1 MMEDGVKEDV
11 KKLNSEARK
20 ESEEEE
26 SRGNSSG
33 VRQCCIKVVYHI
45 SLILVH
51 WRWRLKSNGGGVCAV
66 SPD

>member
-1 MMEDGVKEDV
+1 MMEDGVIEDV

-33 VRQCCIKVVYHI
+33 VKTLLYKSRVSYFTHI
-45 SLILVH
+45 GPLEVATE
-51 WRWRLKSNGGGVCAV
+51 K
-66 SPD
+66 